1 MDSMASKIS
10 DSVAYLRRVHQLRY
24 FWWALVTNDI
34 KNRYRNSFLGTAWSL
49 ARPIGMTVV
58 LTVVFS
64 TAFNMSIKEYAP
76 FLFLSIALWQFLT
89 ESMSTGC
96 MAFREASAHI
106 RQQPLPLAIFPLR
119 TVLRT
124 SIHAGLAL
132 LVALVVSMF
141 FNGASSV
148 LVAFSALPGLMIL
161 FLVGLALATLLGIL
175 HTHFPDTQH
184 LVEIVLQALF
194 YLTPVMYKANA
205 FANRGR
211 LTYLINCNPF
221 TSLLEL
227 VRQPLLDGLYPDP
240 VHLLQATAFLLVV
253 GTLAWLC
260 LWRFER
266 TLVYWI

>member
-1 MDSMASKIS
+1 MASKLS
-10 DSVAYLRRVHQLRY
+10 DTVAYLGRVYQLRY

-34 KNRYRNSFLGTAWSL
+34 RNRYRNSFLGTAWSL

-64 TAFNMSIKEYAP
+64 TAFNMSIAEYAP

-89 ESMSTGC
+89 ESMTTGC

-119 TVLRT
+119 VVLRT

-132 LVALVVSMF
+132 AVALAVSTW
-141 FNGASSV
+141 FNGLSAVPVALSAALGLV
-148 LVAFSALPGLMIL
+148 LL

-184 LVEIVLQALF
+184 LVEIILQALF

-211 LTYLINCNPF
+211 LTWLINCNPF

-227 VRQPLLDGLYPDP
+227 IRQPLLDNVYPAP
-240 VHLLQATAFLLVV
+240 THMLQATAFLLVV
-253 GTLAWLC
+253 GMLAWAC